1 MLNRESS
8 KKMRGKDFIT
18 MGIFSAIYFVI
29 NFAVMLLGG
38 FHPILWIF
46 MPAIIAIFAA
56 APFLIMTAKVQ
67 KFGAVLL
74 MGSITSLIYLATGQ
88 FTMVIL
94 ITFAISC
101 FLAELFRYKTGY
113 NDIKGNILVYAFY
126 SMGMIGSPLPIWLF
140 KDKFLAQIA
149 ELGMP
154 ATYISQL
161 EELTSPII
169 LILMVI
175 APFICSFIGVAIVK
189 PLFKKHFEKAGII

>member
-113 NDIKGNILVYAFY
+113 NDIKGNILAYAFY

-154 ATYISQL
+154 STYISQL

-189 PLFKKHFEKAGII
+189 PLFKKYFEKAGII